1 MDINFVHIEEFYNYL
16 KNQLRLSHH
25 TCEAYK
31 ADIVQWFDFLQL
43 KKIHPSDLNSGRE
56 YIMSLIHGGY
66 EARTVKRKISSLKK
80 FSKFLAQKYQME
92 LVSVK
97 KLNGPKVPKL
107 LPKYFNENQ
116 VKNIFMADLMDN
128 HNYNELLKKIILRS
142 IYYCG
147 LRRSEL
153 IELKMTDI
161 DFFFNEIKIKGKRNK
176 ERIIPILPEFK
187 KDLEN
192 FMELRKKNGINSDFL
207 FSNMKNKKVS
217 PSFVYRTVRDFFKN
231 ISTLKQKSPHV
242 LRHTF
247 ATLLLN
253 EGADIQAVSEL
264 LGHSGLASTQIYT
277 HVITEKMKKTYKQSH
292 PRSGE

>member
-1 MDINFVHIEEFYNYL
+1 MEINTIHIEEFYNYL
-16 KNQLRLSHH
+16 KNQLRLSHY

-31 ADIVQWFDFLQL
+31 ADISQWFDFLQS
-43 KKIHPSDLNSGRE
+43 KKIHPTDLNSGRE
-56 YIMSLIHGGY
+56 YIMSLVHEGY

-80 FSKFLAQKYQME
+80 FSKFLAQKHQME
-92 LVSVK
+92 LAAVK
-97 KLNGPKVPKL
+97 KLNGPKLPKL
-107 LPKYFNENQ
+107 LPRYFSEDQ
-116 VKNIFMADLMDN
+116 VKNIFKEELMDN
-128 HNYNELLKKIILRS
+128 QSYNELLKKIILRS

-161 DFFFNEIKIKGKRNK
+161 DFLSNEIKIKGKRNK
-176 ERIIPILPEFK
+176 ERMIPILPEFK

-192 FMELRKKNGINSDFL
+192 FIEWRKKNGINSNYL
-207 FSNMKNKKVS
+207 LSNIKNKKIS
-217 PSFVYRTVRDFFKN
+217 PTFVYRTVRDFFKN
-231 ISTLKQKSPHV
+231 ISTLKQKSPHI

-253 EGADIQAVSEL
+253 EGAQIQAVSEL

-277 HVITEKMKKTYKQSH
+277 HVLTEKMKKTYKQSH

>member
-1 MDINFVHIEEFYNYL
+1 
-16 KNQLRLSHH
+16 
-25 TCEAYK
+25 
-31 ADIVQWFDFLQL
+31 
-43 KKIHPSDLNSGRE
+43 
-56 YIMSLIHGGY
+56 
-66 EARTVKRKISSLKK
+66 
-80 FSKFLAQKYQME
+80 
-92 LVSVK
+92 
-97 KLNGPKVPKL
+97 
-107 LPKYFNENQ
+107 
-116 VKNIFMADLMDN
+116 
-128 HNYNELLKKIILRS
+128 
-142 IYYCG
+142 
-147 LRRSEL
+147 
-153 IELKMTDI
+153 MTDI